1 MVLGNWVLRKIFGS
15 EREEVS
21 GERRRSLNEGL
32 REFYSSPNFIGV
44 IKSRRMGW
52 SGHVAPLGERRDA
65 YRDLVGR
72 SEGNRRF
79 GRPKLIWEDNIKIIQ
94 KINGMGSWI
103 GLILLRRGTS
113 GGVYGHGNEIS
124 VSIKFWK
131 FLDYL
136 KNY

>member
-1 MVLGNWVLRKIFGS
+1 MLRKIFRS

-21 GERRRSLNEGL
+21 GDRRRSHDEGL
-32 REFYSSPNFIGV
+32 HEFYSSPNFIGV

-52 SGHVAPLGERRDA
+52 PGQVAPLGERRDA

-72 SEGNRRF
+72 SEGNRRL
-79 GRPKLIWEDNIKIIQ
+79 GRSRLIWEDNIKMIQ
-94 KINGMGSWI
+94 ERNGMGSWI
-103 GLILLRRGTS
+103 GLIWLRTGRS

-124 VSIKFWK
+124 VSIKLGK
-131 FLDYL
+131 LLDYL